1 MELYFSFL
9 SYLGAAIV
17 LLAIGTALFEISTK
31 AKEFKLI
38 TQGNQTAA
46 LVLGG
51 KVVGLALVLGSSIA
65 HSISML
71 DMVIWGA
78 VGIISQIVLYYIA
91 ELATVR
97 FSINKAVEDDNKAIG
112 ILLFLLSIS
121 VGWIIAQCLTY

>member
-1 MELYFSFL
+1 MELFLSFL

-17 LLAIGTALFEISTK
+17 LLVIGTALFEISTK

-65 HSISML
+65 HSISMM

-78 VGIISQIVLYYIA
+78 VGIVSQIVLYYIA

-97 FSINKAVEDDNKAIG
+97 FNINKAVEDDNKAIG

>member
-1 MELYFSFL
+1 MELFL
-9 SYLGAAIV
+9 NFISYLGAAIV
-17 LLAIGTALFEISTK
+17 LLAIGTALFEITTK

-65 HSISML
+65 HSISMI

-78 VGIISQIVLYYIA
+78 VGIISQIILYYIA

-112 ILLFLLSIS
+112 ILMFLLSLS
-121 VGWIIAQCLTY
+121 LGWIIAQCLTY

>member
-1 MELYFSFL
+1 MELFLSFL

-65 HSISML
+65 HSISMM

-78 VGIISQIVLYYIA
+78 VGIISQIGLYYIA

-112 ILLFLLSIS
+112 ILLFLLSLS
-121 VGWIIAQCLTY
+121 LGWIIAQCLTY

>member
-1 MELYFSFL
+1 MELFLSFL

-65 HSISML
+65 HSISMM

-78 VGIISQIVLYYIA
+78 VGIVSQIVLYYIA

-112 ILLFLLSIS
+112 ILLFLLSLS
-121 VGWIIAQCLTY
+121 LGWIIAQCLTY